1 MKARHLP
8 LLLAGLAP
16 VHAAETAGAGSESGE
31 ATGGAGLDNYDPTL
45 VTRRVFAEFSFED
58 QGHGDELW
66 KIENSV
72 RWAIPLRDGLAF
84 GLQALVP
91 LKWQESGGD
100 DLSGFGDFEFRTGL
114 VGRISP
120 TLRWG
125 FGLNAVFDTA
135 DEPALGANAFILR
148 PIAAIRWDLG
158 ERVNLGFNAEYDV
171 TPADEGTRDVSQLE
185 FKFPVVIKLTD
196 RWSGAVTYKPRW
208 DLLAE
213 SDRHRLELGATC
225 VLGADRRYALSFAVE
240 IPLASESF
248 DSKLT
253 AGLAWH
259 F

>member
-8 LLLAGLAP
+8 LLLASLAP
-16 VHAAETAGAGSESGE
+16 LRAAETAGSASEE
-31 ATGGAGLDNYDPTL
+31 AGLDNYDPTL
-45 VTRRVFAEFSFED
+45 VTRRVFTEFSFED

-66 KIENSV
+66 KIESSF
-72 RWAIPLRDGLAF
+72 RWGIPLRDGLAF
-84 GLQALVP
+84 GVQALVP

-125 FGLNAVFDTA
+125 AGLNAVFDTA
-135 DEPALGANAFILR
+135 DEPALGANAFVLR
-148 PIAAIRWDLG
+148 PIAAIRWDLN
-158 ERVNLGFNAEYDV
+158 ERINLGFNVEYNV
-171 TPADEGTRDVSQLE
+171 TPGNEGTHDVSALE
-185 FKFPVVIKLTD
+185 LTFPVVIKLAE
-196 RWSGAVTYKPRW
+196 RWSAALTYKPRW

-213 SDRHRLELGATC
+213 SDRHRLEFGATC
-225 VLGADRRYALSFAVE
+225 VLGVDHRYALSFAVE
-240 IPLASESF
+240 VPLASESF
-248 DSKLT
+248 DSRVA